1 MNKIDLTEEQQ
12 GCLCLMCDVTGESRV
27 AHLLDRDLGP
37 LCHDCFGHALRAT
50 TELRWSCL
58 TFSPSHE

>member
-12 GCLCLMCDVTGESRV
+12 GCLCLLCDVIGESRV

-37 LCHDCFGHALRAT
+37 LCHDCFSHALRAT

>member
-1 MNKIDLTEEQQ
+1 MNKIDLSEEQQ
-12 GCLCLMCDVTGESRV
+12 GCLCLLCDVTGESRV

-37 LCHDCFGHALRAT
+37 LCHDCFSHALRAT
-50 TELRWSCL
+50 TELRWSCM